1 MATHPHT
8 KLSPTTVFP
17 PAYDEID
24 FQAHDYVI
32 GGKLVVGKA
41 VLGESF
47 VALIDGL
54 DHDARMHLKKK
65 LVMDMAT
72 YMLENQL
79 VEFTQMDDPLTLD
92 KTVMVRAY
100 LAPSEQVKIL
110 RLANKI
116 V

>member
-41 VLGESF
+41 VLGKPS
-47 VALIDGL
+47 VALRDGL

-72 YMLENQL
+72 YMLENHL
-79 VEFTQMDDPLTLD
+79 VEFTQMDDPLSLS